1 MKNKI
6 YCAYVNKGLRVNFLE
21 RNSKST
27 FRTTPCCHLHKDLI
41 PDEPKKF
48 IPLINAD
55 SITEHP
61 ALDFFKDAFKDG
73 EFHPSCKSCID
84 AEAAGLESVRQKLN
98 DLEHAESEYDY
109 LKLDVVMSNKC
120 NLACPFCSQ
129 GSSSLIQTIAQKYD
143 TDELPEHW
151 KKGTEPQVETQTIG
165 ETCAELLKK
174 YKIHTFKIIGGEPLL
189 KENWEPIGKVLDE
202 DYCRDLNL
210 EITSNGTIMN
220 ADIIRRLSKA
230 KHTKLRISVDSIG
243 TNYDFIRWPHS
254 WGKMKKNLLYLR
266 DNKPD
271 NCDVQISILVNIL
284 NFEFLP
290 DIEKF
295 FAEENIYPGFDF
307 TLKPSNSPLQWTN
320 LPDNIIDY
328 VYNNVTD
335 ESIKNPILNR
345 NAAKRD
351 IRDII
356 KDIEFYLTQRGM
368 KSQDVLAPMTRKW
381 LCL

>member
-27 FRTTPCCHLHKDLI
+27 FRTTPCCILHKDLI
-41 PDEPKKF
+41 PNEPKKF
-48 IPLINAD
+48 IPLRNAD

-73 EFHPSCKSCID
+73 EFHPSCKTCID
-84 AEAAGLESVRQKLN
+84 AEAAGLKSIRQKLN
-98 DLEHAESEYDY
+98 AVEQKEPNYDY

-129 GSSSLIQTIAQKYD
+129 GSSSLIQTIAQKYN

-151 KKGTEPQVETQTIG
+151 RKETEPQVETQTIG

-174 YKIHTFKIIGGEPLL
+174 YKIHTFKIIGGEPFL

-202 DYCRDLNL
+202 DYCTDLNF

-220 ADIIRRLSKA
+220 ADVIRRLSKA

-243 TNYDFIRWPHS
+243 SNYNFIRWPHS
-254 WGKMKKNLLYLR
+254 WDKMKKNLIYLR
-266 DNKPD
+266 DNKPT
-271 NCDVQISILVNIL
+271 NCDVSISILVNIL
-284 NFEFLP
+284 NFELIP
-290 DIEKF
+290 EIEEF
-295 FAEENIYPGFDF
+295 FNSEEIYPNFDF
-307 TLKPSNSPLQWTN
+307 TLKPADSPLQWTN
-320 LPDNIIDY
+320 LPNDIINYVHDN
-328 VYNNVTD
+328 VKD
-335 ESIKNPILNR
+335 ENIKNPILHR
-345 NAAKRD
+345 NAVPRDLEDVVRD
-351 IRDII
+351 I
-356 KDIEFYLTQRGM
+356 KFYLVQRNM
-368 KSQDVLAPMTRKW
+368 KAEDVLGPMTRKF